1 MGIQQLRRPN
11 VTQFWPPTLLSGQNG
26 HFTWYILFRGTSILG
41 WRLGVGCQIGVQG
54 PQLYVKPRHFCK
66 LDVAT
71 SRIAFFN
78 LKLHNYYV
86 LQVST
91 SNLKNWGHSVLRS
104 KLNLWHPLNW
114 RYLQYYLP
122 FVTWPLSDFVLTP
135 HTPLL
140 VHVVIECPRIRFSKA
155 QFLESVR
162 VGLSKQLS
170 WSLAFV

>member
-71 SRIAFFN
+71 SRIAFLDLN
-78 LKLHNYYV
+78 LQIKELRV
-86 LQVST
+86 LCS
-91 SNLKNWGHSVLRS
+91 S
-104 KLNLWHPLNW
+104 KLYLWHPLIPMAKSW
-114 RYLQYYLP
+114 FGRASYRYFWHLEFQNKNLYLETIQP
-122 FVTWPLSDFVLTP
+122 KWYCVPQT
-135 HTPLL
+135 
-140 VHVVIECPRIRFSKA
+140 IRTI
-155 QFLESVR
+155 
-162 VGLSKQLS
+162 S
-170 WSLAFV
+170 WGSSSY